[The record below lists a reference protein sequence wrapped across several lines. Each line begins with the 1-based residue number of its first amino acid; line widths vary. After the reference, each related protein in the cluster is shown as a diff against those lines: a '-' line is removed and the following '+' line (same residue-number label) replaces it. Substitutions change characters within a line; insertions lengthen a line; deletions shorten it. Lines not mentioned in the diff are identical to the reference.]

1 MFPRNHN
8 NNGGNIG
15 DDLILSPNNFDQNPD
30 SFTERFSSIDHDEL
44 ENTIKI
50 GRGGAGDL
58 DDDVR
63 LFRDIEIRLK
73 IEPLTIKLIHSI
85 TERIRTHV
93 HA

>member
-1 MFPRNHN
+1 MAM
-8 NNGGNIG
+8 
-15 DDLILSPNNFDQNPD
+15 LSPDNFEQNQD

-50 GRGGAGDL
+50 GRGGVGDL
-58 DDDVR
+58 EEDVR

-73 IEPLTIKLIHSI
+73 IEPLSIKLIHSI

-93 HA
+93 HAQGKLALSNLVGILYQ